1 MHIWLAGKRGW
12 LRTKPTMLRL
22 NDILFVH
29 GGVSPELVERGMTI
43 ESVNSLMRRA
53 LTMSS
58 DQIHFSDEP
67 KFLLSSMGPLW
78 YRGFV
83 IDMEERYSRLTKEEV
98 TAIVE
103 YFDVSSIVVGHTET
117 DQVEQHYGG
126 LVYTVDVPLDE
137 LGTLQGLLWEN
148 SNFYRVTGAGELE
161 IFD

>member
-1 MHIWLAGKRGW
+1 MELGRW

-83 IDMEERYSRLTKEEV
+83 IDMEESAQRLIDALHEQAARKK
-98 TAIVE
+98 AA
-103 YFDVSSIVVGHTET
+103 SSG
-117 DQVEQHYGG
+117 
-126 LVYTVDVPLDE
+126 
-137 LGTLQGLLWEN
+137 
-148 SNFYRVTGAGELE
+148 
-161 IFD
+161 